1 MSHLTRSSY
10 LLFILVSSIPFAF
23 ILWISSL
30 FFVTKTQTENLY
42 PAIHMIVVL
51 KHATNNKDMN
61 ALLDRISEITGEKS
75 VRLISTKEIA
85 GFLPALKDGESVRI
99 PSRFQHILSVRIS
112 YGKNTQGQRT
122 YLLPQINS
130 LKDFL
135 EKDPHVLMIELNEAW
150 ASRLDFLNR
159 IMDKVKDVGLLLLLL
174 TTLAIFIYWIQIFR
188 LEWSPKK
195 LKEETVVPRQGTPER
210 KRMWDPTPLPEEPES
225 ESLGDSPVPLFWGGG
240 IAGFFS
246 GLIALLS
253 LMVLH
258 PVLYPDGLDPFFHPG
273 IHGKT
278 VDLNWFLFPVMTGAF
293 GWLSPVL
300 SRI

>member
-1 MSHLTRSSY
+1 MSLLTRSAF

-23 ILWISSL
+23 FLWVSSL
-30 FFVTKTQTENLY
+30 FFVTKIQTEKLY

-61 ALLDRISEITGEKS
+61 TLLDRISEITGEKS
-75 VRLISTKEIA
+75 VRLISTQEIA

-112 YGKNTQGQRT
+112 YGYNPQGQRT
-122 YLLPQINS
+122 YLIPQINS

-159 IMDKVKDVGLLLLLL
+159 VMDKVKDVGLILLLL
-174 TTLAIFIYWIQIFR
+174 TIFAIFIYWIQIFR
-188 LEWSPKK
+188 LKWSRKS
-195 LKEETVVPRQGTPER
+195 LKEETAPSQGFSER
-210 KRMWDPTPLPEEPES
+210 KRMWDSTPILEEPES
-225 ESLGDSPVPLFWGGG
+225 ELLGEHPFPLLWGGA

-258 PVLYPDGLDPFFHPG
+258 PVLYPDGLDPFYNPG

-293 GWLSPVL
+293 GWLSSVL